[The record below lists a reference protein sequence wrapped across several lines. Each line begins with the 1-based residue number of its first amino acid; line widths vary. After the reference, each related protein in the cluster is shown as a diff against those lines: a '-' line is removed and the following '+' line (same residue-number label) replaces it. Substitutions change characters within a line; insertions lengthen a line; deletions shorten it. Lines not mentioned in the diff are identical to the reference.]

1 MSYTSKYAQDEMNR
15 AVSGKDK
22 DPKKR
27 LKTKSSGMNK
37 KDSSKMSMKNEK
49 VEKKRQKDEKNLRKT
64 GDKEKYMKKSQKKSR
79 TYRI

>member
-27 LKTKSSGMNK
+27 LKTN
-37 KDSSKMSMKNEK
+37 SSKMSMKNEK
-49 VEKKRQKDEKNLRKT
+49 VEKKRQKDEKNLRET

-79 TYRI
+79 TYRM